1 MFKASTLVRE
11 EWPTCLATCD
21 PSSLSTCFPTGAA
34 ACRDTPCEQGRHPCD
49 MTADG
54 GSHNRP
60 GQVSSDMGPPRWSA
74 VQAAREAGV
83 SRSTIHEALKS
94 GRLQAT
100 KDDAGAWRITPD
112 ALRAAG
118 FAPGRQTKVHQPPE
132 DRDHDDTARLRLELA
147 EARADVRVA
156 VVERDAERRLRES
169 VERERDLYRRMIE
182 APTQS
187 APESPRNAAPPI
199 PDQVSSLGPYRQS
212 RANVSRLRR
221 AWNVLR
227 Y

>member
-1 MFKASTLVRE
+1 
-11 EWPTCLATCD
+11 
-21 PSSLSTCFPTGAA
+21 
-34 ACRDTPCEQGRHPCD
+34 

-60 GQVSSDMGPPRWSA
+60 GQVPADPGPPRWSA

-83 SRSTIHEALKS
+83 ARSTIHEALKS

-100 KDDAGAWRITPD
+100 KDGAGAWRITPD

-118 FAPGRQTKVHQPPE
+118 FAPGRQTKVHQPPG
-132 DRDHDDTARLRLELA
+132 DRDHDDTARLRIELA
-147 EARADVRVA
+147 EARADARVA

-182 APTQS
+182 APPETAVGAQQTAEQPS
-187 APESPRNAAPPI
+187 PVQAPTPTLAEAPR
-199 PDQVSSLGPYRQS
+199 V
-212 RANVSRLRR
+212 NVGRFRR